1 MLILVEFM
9 ETNSQRSW
17 NGGGY
22 GKKHQNRHRHEQN
35 HKTAPDL
42 TIALAGNAN
51 VGKSVI
57 FNELTG
63 SNQIVGNWPGKTIER
78 AEGKLHFEGYDVD
91 VIDLPGIY
99 SFSTYSL
106 EEIVSREYIAFEK
119 PDVVINVVDAAVLER
134 NLFFTMQ
141 LMEMEVPLVVCVN
154 QVDIAKQKGI
164 IIDTEKMQTALGVPV
179 VATVAVRGEGLHEL
193 MEVATEVAENK
204 SKNKVATLEYGN
216 EVENRIKRLVELIES
231 KNLDLGYPSRWVAIK
246 LIENDPEIQKLVK
259 SKSENVVNLA
269 YNLAE
274 EIENIHQEPSF
285 AVIASER
292 YSLANRIAEGAQAQS
307 EIKITFSEKLDRI
320 VTHRVYGYIT
330 SALVIGG
337 LLLWTF
343 IIGDFFSG
351 LLSDAFSFFQP
362 VDPQVSGGL
371 TSVLWNGAFGGIV
384 AGVTLVIPFV
394 IPFYLM
400 LSLIENSGILTR
412 VAFMMDTAMHKI
424 GLHGKALIPMIL
436 GYGCNVPAIDQTRI
450 LETRRERLLASFA
463 ITFAPCAA
471 RTIIVL
477 GLVAVFVNVWW
488 AVALYAVDL
497 AIIFVMGRIAL
508 KVVPGESTGLIMEMH
523 SFKVPSVSVA
533 LKQTWTRIKSLIYLV
548 FPVYIIGSAL
558 VQGLYVLGVLG
569 PINAALTPITVFWLG
584 LPAITGILLIFGA
597 VRKEFVLLLLV
608 ALVGPNLAAVLT
620 PVQFIVLALVAM
632 LFIPCLSTVT
642 ILIREFGWKAA
653 TYISLANLV
662 TAIIIGGIAFR
673 MLSLVF

>member
-1 MLILVEFM
+1 MLILVEAT
-9 ETNSQRSW
+9 ETTPSKNKNDK
-17 NGGGY
+17 NG
-22 GKKHQNRHRHEQN
+22 KE
-35 HKTAPDL
+35 L

-63 SNQIVGNWPGKTIER
+63 SNQIIGNWPGKTIER
-78 AEGKLHFEGYDVD
+78 AEGKLHFEGYDID

-99 SFSTYSL
+99 SFSTYSM

-141 LMEMEVPLVVCVN
+141 LMEMEVPLIVCVN
-154 QVDIAKQKGI
+154 QIDIAKQKGI
-164 IIDTEKMQTALGVPV
+164 DIDTEKLQAALGVPV
-179 VATVAVRGEGLHEL
+179 VATIAVRGEGLHEL
-193 MEVATEVAENK
+193 MEISTKIAETK
-204 SKNKVATLEYGN
+204 SKSKCATLEYGS
-216 EVENRIKRLVELIES
+216 EVENRIKKLTDLINS
-231 KNLDLGYPSRWVAIK
+231 KDLNLGYPSRWVAIK
-246 LIENDPEIQKLVK
+246 LIENDPEIQKLVR
-259 SKSENVVNLA
+259 SRSEDVANLA
-269 YNLAE
+269 NILAE
-274 EIENIHQEPSF
+274 EIESIHGEPSF
-285 AVIASER
+285 SVVASER
-292 YSLANRIAEGAQAQS
+292 YSLANRIAEGGQRQS

-343 IIGDFFSG
+343 VVGNFFSG

-371 TSVLWNGAFGGIV
+371 ASVLWNGAFGGIV

-394 IPFYLM
+394 IPFYVM

-477 GLVAVFVNVWW
+477 GLVAVFVNIWW
-488 AVALYAVDL
+488 AIALYAIDL

-523 SFKVPSVSVA
+523 SFKVPSLSVA

-548 FPVYIIGSAL
+548 FPIYIIGSAL
-558 VQGLYVLGVLG
+558 IQALYILGVLG
-569 PINAALTPITVFWLG
+569 PVNAALTPITVAWLG
-584 LPAITGILLIFGA
+584 LPAIAGILLIFGV
-597 VRKEFVLLLLV
+597 VRKEFVLLLLI
-608 ALVGPNLAAVLT
+608 ALVGPNLAAFLT
-620 PVQFIVLALVAM
+620 PVQFIVLALVSM
-632 LFIPCLSTVT
+632 LFIPCLSTIT

-653 TYISLANLV
+653 TYISAANLA
-662 TAIIIGGIAFR
+662 TALIVGGVAFR
-673 MLSLVF
+673 LLSLVF

>member
-1 MLILVEFM
+1 MAGSGE
-9 ETNSQRSW
+9 NKPQKSG
-17 NGGGY
+17 NGKNH
-22 GKKHQNRHRHEQN
+22 GKRHQNRHKHGQN
-35 HKTAPDL
+35 NKTAPDF

-57 FNELTG
+57 FNDLTG
-63 SNQIVGNWPGKTIER
+63 SNQIIGNWPGKTIER
-78 AEGKLHFEGYDVD
+78 AEGKLHFEGYDID

-106 EEIVSREYIAFEK
+106 EEIVSREYIALEK

-141 LMEMEVPLVVCVN
+141 LVEMEVPLVICVN
-154 QVDIAKQKGI
+154 QIDIAKQKGI
-164 IIDTEKMQTALGVPV
+164 NIDTEKLQAALGVPV

-193 MEVATEVAENK
+193 METAIEIAEKKENK
-204 SKNKVATLEYGN
+204 AVTLEYGS
-216 EVENRIKRLVELIES
+216 EVENKIQELTNLIQS

-259 SKSENVVNLA
+259 SKSEEVTNLA
-269 YNLAE
+269 YDLAE
-274 EIENIHQEPSF
+274 EIEDIHREPSF
-285 AVIASER
+285 SVIASER
-292 YSLANRIAEGAQAQS
+292 YALANRIAEGAQMQS

-343 IIGDFFSG
+343 VVGNFFSG

-371 TSVLWNGAFGGIV
+371 ASVLWNGAFGGIV

-394 IPFYLM
+394 VPFYIM

-412 VAFMMDTAMHKI
+412 VAFMMDTLMHKI

-477 GLVAVFVNVWW
+477 GLVAVFVNIWW
-488 AVALYAVDL
+488 AIALYAIDL
-497 AIIFVMGRIAL
+497 AIIFIMGRIAL

-523 SFKVPSVSVA
+523 SFKVPSLSTA
-533 LKQTWTRIKSLIYLV
+533 LKQTWTRTKSLIYLV
-548 FPVYIIGSAL
+548 LPIYVIASAIIQA
-558 VQGLYVLGVLG
+558 LYVLGVLG
-569 PINAALTPITVFWLG
+569 PINAALTPITVMWLG
-584 LPAITGILLIFGA
+584 LPAISGILLIFGI
-597 VRKEFVLLLLV
+597 VRKEFVLLMLV
-608 ALVGPNLAAVLT
+608 TLVGPNLAAFLT
-620 PVQFIVLALVAM
+620 PVQFIVLALVSM
-632 LFIPCLSTVT
+632 LFIPCLSTIT
-642 ILIREFGWKAA
+642 ILIREFGVKAA
-653 TYISLANLV
+653 AYISAANLV
-662 TAIIIGGIAFR
+662 TAIVIGGIAFR
-673 MLSLVF
+673 VLSLVF

>member
-1 MLILVEFM
+1 MLILVESA
-9 ETNSQRSW
+9 EKTPSKQVNEEK
-17 NGGGY
+17 NG
-22 GKKHQNRHRHEQN
+22 KQ
-35 HKTAPDL
+35 L

-57 FNELTG
+57 FNDLTG
-63 SNQIVGNWPGKTIER
+63 SNQIIGNWPGKTIER
-78 AEGKLHFEGYDVD
+78 AEGKLHFEDYDID

-141 LMEMEVPLVVCVN
+141 LVEMEVPMVVCIN

-164 IIDTEKMQTALGVPV
+164 VIDTEKLQAALGVPV

-193 MEVATEVAENK
+193 MEIATEVAEK
-204 SKNKVATLEYGN
+204 KEDKFAALEYGS
-216 EVENRIKRLVELIES
+216 EVENRIKKLTDLIQS
-231 KNLDLGYPSRWVAIK
+231 KNLNLGYPSRWVAIK
-246 LIENDPEIQKLVK
+246 LIENDPEIQKLVI
-259 SKSENVVNLA
+259 SKSEEDVNLA
-269 YNLAE
+269 YILAK
-274 EIENIHQEPSF
+274 EIEDIHREPSF
-285 AVIASER
+285 SVIASER
-292 YSLANRIAEGAQAQS
+292 YSLANRIAEGAQIQT
-307 EIKITFSEKLDRI
+307 EIKITLSEKLDRI
-320 VTHRVYGYIT
+320 FTHRVYGYIT

-343 IIGDFFSG
+343 VVGNFFSG

-362 VDPQVSGGL
+362 VDPAVSGSL
-371 TSVLWNGAFGGIV
+371 VSVLWNGAFGGIV

-394 IPFYLM
+394 IPFYIM

-412 VAFMMDTAMHKI
+412 VAFMMDTMMHKI

-488 AVALYAVDL
+488 AIALYAIDL
-497 AIIFVMGRIAL
+497 AIIFIMGRIAL
-508 KVVPGESTGLIMEMH
+508 KVVPGESTGLIMEIH
-523 SFKVPSVSVA
+523 SFKAPSISTA
-533 LKQTWTRIKSLIYLV
+533 LKQTWTRTKSLIYLV
-548 FPVYIIGSAL
+548 LPIYVIASAL
-558 VQGLYVLGVLG
+558 IQALYVLGVLG
-569 PINAALTPITVFWLG
+569 PINAALTPITVMWLG
-584 LPAITGILLIFGA
+584 LPAIAGILLIFGI
-597 VRKEFVLLLLV
+597 VRKEFVLLMLV
-608 ALVGPNLAAVLT
+608 TLVGPNLGAFLT
-620 PVQFIVLALVAM
+620 PVQFIVLALVSM
-632 LFIPCLSTVT
+632 LFIPCLSTIT

-653 TYISLANLV
+653 TYISAANLV
-662 TAIIIGGIAFR
+662 TAIVIGGVAFR
-673 MLSLVF
+673 LLTLVF